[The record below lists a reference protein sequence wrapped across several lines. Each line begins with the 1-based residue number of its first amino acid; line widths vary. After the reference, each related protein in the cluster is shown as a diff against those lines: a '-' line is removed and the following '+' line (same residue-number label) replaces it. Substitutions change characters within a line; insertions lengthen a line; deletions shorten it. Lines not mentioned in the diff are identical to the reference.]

1 MLMERI
7 VPESLILTP
16 VAELADQL
24 EAQMSG
30 LEDAF
35 RQTGENLAAA
45 IDTIDG
51 MARGVAAIRQSLSPE
66 TAGVAVG
73 RLRQV
78 AYRLT
83 ALPVIQRRRAVEVE
97 TLTGRARELRRLL
110 EEVGTI
116 LKLLGIYGMNIKIAS
131 SGEAAFFNFVVGM
144 DDKLASG
151 RRELHH
157 IEKELDQ
164 FGQVVSDVQKAD
176 RLLAAECLRAGDA
189 LPAELTNN
197 ANALQEHVE
206 AVMRMTDEADGV
218 MRTVQ
223 GEVAR
228 ILGAIQIGDSVRQRA
243 EHGITILRRI
253 APHHSDEPAV
263 PAGASAHMARLVAA
277 QLTAMAED
285 FGQEINAIVPA
296 LERLGPLADTLRTL
310 LESHGGDDGQI
321 LVQLETGIAKL
332 GDVTDQLCQADA
344 QLAELTGF
352 VGQTLADLTSGLARI
367 QNIAVNVQ
375 DISTNTQL
383 LCRRHGTLGRAVAV
397 IAKEVAPCASR
408 LDQLSTSVGQLIGVL
423 AAIDLVQEGG
433 AADTRDAASPRWS
446 ACADRPSRSRTPP
459 RRPDAARACS

>member
-1 MLMERI
+1 
-7 VPESLILTP
+7 
-16 VAELADQL
+16 
-24 EAQMSG
+24 QMSG

-206 AVMRMTDEADGV
+206 
-218 MRTVQ
+218 
-223 GEVAR
+223 
-228 ILGAIQIGDSVRQRA
+228 
-243 EHGITILRRI
+243 
-253 APHHSDEPAV
+253 
-263 PAGASAHMARLVAA
+263 
-277 QLTAMAED
+277 
-285 FGQEINAIVPA
+285 
-296 LERLGPLADTLRTL
+296 
-310 LESHGGDDGQI
+310 
-321 LVQLETGIAKL
+321 
-332 GDVTDQLCQADA
+332 
-344 QLAELTGF
+344 
-352 VGQTLADLTSGLARI
+352 
-367 QNIAVNVQ
+367 
-375 DISTNTQL
+375 
-383 LCRRHGTLGRAVAV
+383 
-397 IAKEVAPCASR
+397 
-408 LDQLSTSVGQLIGVL
+408 
-423 AAIDLVQEGG
+423 
-433 AADTRDAASPRWS
+433 
-446 ACADRPSRSRTPP
+446 
-459 RRPDAARACS
+459 

>member
-296 LERLGPLADTLRTL
+296 LERL
-310 LESHGGDDGQI
+310 S
-321 LVQLETGIAKL
+321 
-332 GDVTDQLCQADA
+332 
-344 QLAELTGF
+344 
-352 VGQTLADLTSGLARI
+352 
-367 QNIAVNVQ
+367 
-375 DISTNTQL
+375 
-383 LCRRHGTLGRAVAV
+383 
-397 IAKEVAPCASR
+397 
-408 LDQLSTSVGQLIGVL
+408 LIH
-423 AAIDLVQEGG
+423 I
-433 AADTRDAASPRWS
+433 
-446 ACADRPSRSRTPP
+446 
-459 RRPDAARACS
+459 